1 MSCHNNYDEMITNLK
16 KYNPAWGG
24 KMNFFNLLKKK
35 PKKTVVQ
42 SKTNRLRV
50 YFKDSVMD
58 EWWVDDYTS
67 DDIIVPWKDFI
78 KWYFREN
85 SKEYLFKSKNAIQL
99 IKKEDIRKFMIDI
112 IEVEK

>member
-1 MSCHNNYDEMITNLK
+1 
-16 KYNPAWGG
+16 
-24 KMNFFNLLKKK
+24 MNMFSLFKKK
-35 PKKTVVQ
+35 SIEQPKVKTLR
-42 SKTNRLRV
+42 NRLRV
-50 YFKDSVMD
+50 YFKDSIME
-58 EWWVDDYTS
+58 EWWLDDYTS
-67 DDIIVPWKDFI
+67 SNIIVPWKDFI